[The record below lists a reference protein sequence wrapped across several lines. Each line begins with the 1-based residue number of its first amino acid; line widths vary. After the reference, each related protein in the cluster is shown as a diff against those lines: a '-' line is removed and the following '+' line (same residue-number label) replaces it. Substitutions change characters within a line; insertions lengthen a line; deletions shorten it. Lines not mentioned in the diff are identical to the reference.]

1 MASPALSE
9 HPLVTAAR
17 SFHDT
22 ISGLAPE
29 IEANRRVPQS
39 LIDDFVK
46 AGFFHTAVPAR
57 LGGSETDPI
66 TSARVVE
73 AIAEADGSAAWCVMI
88 ATQNALFSGWLE
100 DDDVRAIWGNGG
112 IVAGT
117 ARPTGRAVVTPG
129 GYTVSGRW
137 PFASGSSHATHF
149 LAECT
154 VYEGDQPRK
163 NAQGEAVTRMTFVPR
178 EHVTVHETWDT
189 LGLRGTAS
197 NDFSVDGAFV
207 PEGHGLQIFV
217 TQPRSTAPI
226 YSAFPLVFVNQGSQ
240 ALGVARAAVAEA
252 IDIARAK
259 VAWGGQQKVADT
271 PRLQVAI
278 AEATAIVESAREY
291 MYAACQ
297 ELWEAAC
304 EGQADTSLLRSRAR
318 LAASHAVRAS
328 AQAVDVVAAAVAT
341 SAIFRAN
348 SIERR
353 FRDVHTAAAH
363 VMVSPMTFESA
374 GRVEVGLEPNFPFF

>member
-1 MASPALSE
+1 VTTAE
-9 HPLVTAAR
+9 HPLISSAR
-17 SFHDT
+17 SFHGRIT
-22 ISGLAPE
+22 GLAPE
-29 IEANRRVPQS
+29 IEASRRVPQA

-46 AGFFHTAVPAR
+46 AGFFHMHLPAS
-57 LGGSETDPI
+57 LGGSDVDPI
-66 TSARVVE
+66 TAARVVE
-73 AIAEADGSAAWCVMI
+73 TIAEADGSAAWCLMI
-88 ATQNALFSGWLE
+88 ATQNSLFAGWLE
-100 DDDVRAIWGNGG
+100 EADAKAIWGNGG

-117 ARPTGRAVVTPG
+117 ARPTGRAVITPG

-154 VYEGDQPRK
+154 VYDGDEVRK
-163 NAQGEAVTRMTFVPR
+163 NEQGEAVTRMTFVPR
-178 EHVTVHETWDT
+178 ANVTVHDTWDT

-197 NDFSVDGAFV
+197 NDFSVSGAFV

-217 TQPRSTAPI
+217 TQPRSVSPI
-226 YSAFPLVFVNQGSQ
+226 HSAFPLVFTNQGSQ
-240 ALGVARAAVAEA
+240 ALGVARAAIAEA
-252 IDIARAK
+252 IEIAKAK
-259 VAWGGQQKVADT
+259 VAWGGQQKVSET

-291 MYAACQ
+291 MYAVCQ
-297 ELWEAAC
+297 QLWDAASAG
-304 EGQADTSLLRSRAR
+304 EKDTTFLRSRSR
-318 LAASHAVRAS
+318 LATSHAVRAS
-328 AQAVDVVAAAVAT
+328 AQAVDLVAAAVAT